1 MTMEIPKMTQM
12 DILGKSGGIKP
23 TVGLQ
28 KIASDDITKT
38 ADITPKVTTKIPSG
52 GGGSSLP
59 SSNDIS
65 SDIASAKATKDLSP
79 MERQKDYPTF
89 LDPDKIAAFDGIWA
103 AMRQSIQSGQK
114 MA

>member
-1 MTMEIPKMTQM
+1 MTISELPKFNPS
-12 DILGKSGGIKP
+12 DLLGKTGGTKSLKDPQTITDSAHKP
-23 TVGLQ
+23 SEVSTRVATTTHERPSPEVIG
-28 KIASDDITKT
+28 SNEVN
-38 ADITPKVTTKIPSG
+38 ADLAG
-52 GGGSSLP
+52 
-59 SSNDIS
+59 
-65 SDIASAKATKDLSP
+65 AKATKDLSP